1 MAEQS
6 SARAGALAD
15 LITSVFLAGVGII
28 VFVNAYQ
35 MPRLEQRN
43 VHPLTVPG
51 LVPMMLGGVLVVLSL
66 LLAYRSFR
74 NTDSESM
81 RELMAL
87 LRSREAAR
95 AAAGA
100 GLVLLFV
107 LVLIGKMPFWAAS
120 ALFIFAF
127 IIVLEVFLDDE
138 PPKLVRSVIWALLTA
153 SIASAAIYYLFAQI
167 FLVRLP

>member
-15 LITSVFLAGVGII
+15 LITSVFLAGVGIFI
-28 VFVNAYQ
+28 FVNAYQ

-51 LVPMMLGGVLVVLSL
+51 FVPMMLGGVLVVLSL

-74 NTDSESM
+74 NTNSESM

-107 LVLIGKMPFWAAS
+107 LVLIWAAS

-138 PPKLVRSVIWALLTA
+138 PPKLVRSLIWALLTA